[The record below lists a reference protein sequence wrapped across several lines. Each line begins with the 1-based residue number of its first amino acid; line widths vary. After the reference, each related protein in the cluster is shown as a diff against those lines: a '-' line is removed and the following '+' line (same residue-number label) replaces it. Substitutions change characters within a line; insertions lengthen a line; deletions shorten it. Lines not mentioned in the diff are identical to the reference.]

1 MSLQVEVAFSGTD
14 DKGDVKSV
22 NMSAPMKVLPPWMIK
37 QGMNLTK
44 EQRGETSQEVKM
56 GGNSIALETSDEK
69 KSTAIDE
76 DTKKIQVYLGDF
88 VILLL
93 VMKLYYIVQ
102 LLFVYFLFC
111 VFL

>member
-22 NMSAPMKVLPPWMIK
+22 NTSAPMKVLPPWMIK

-56 GGNSIALETSDEK
+56 GGNSIALEPSDEK
-69 KSTAIDE
+69 KSTSIDE

-88 VILLL
+88 VILPY
-93 VMKLYYIVQ
+93 VMKLYYFVQ
-102 LLFVYFLFC
+102 LPFVYLLFC